1 MFYALAR
8 AICRILFK
16 LLFHAHTTGEEN
28 IPRWGPVLIA
38 PNHVSFL
45 DPVAVGTAARR
56 RLHYMARND
65 LFAIPLLGWLIKNL
79 NSFPVKKDRP
89 DPEAIK
95 EALRVLKRGEA
106 LLLFPEGTRSP
117 DGRLLPGELGI
128 GMLAWHSR
136 AIVIP
141 TAIIGSERALP
152 VGAKWI
158 RSEKIEV
165 RFGKAISPEE
175 FPEKRNRRETY
186 QAISDRIM
194 ERIKKLKV
202 ES

>member
-1 MFYALAR
+1 MFYS
-8 AICRILFK
+8 ICLTILRILFK
-16 LLFHAHTTGEEN
+16 ILFHARVRGKEN
-28 IPRWGPVLIA
+28 IPRRGPVLIA

-45 DPVAVGTAARR
+45 DPVAVGTATSRQ
-56 RLHYMARND
+56 LHYMARDD
-65 LFAIPLLGWLIKNL
+65 LFIIPVLGWLIKRL

-95 EALRVLKRGEA
+95 EALRILKRGEA

-117 DGRLLPGELGI
+117 DGRLLPGQLGV

-136 AIVIP
+136 ATIVP
-141 TAIIGSERALP
+141 AAVIGSDKALP
-152 VGAKWI
+152 VGAKRI
-158 RSEKIEV
+158 RRVRIEV

-175 FPEKRNRRETY
+175 FPEKEKRRDTY
-186 QAISDRIM
+186 QAISDKIM

-202 ES
+202 EG